1 MVTVDYMARLEL
13 VQAAISGLLAGG
25 MASYKIDG
33 QEVTKLDLDWLSRE
47 ESRLV
52 AKINRA
58 ARAGGTFR
66 QAVPR

>member
-1 MVTVDYMARLEL
+1 MVTIDYTARLDL
-13 VQAAISGLLAGG
+13 VQGAINALLAGR
-25 MASYKIDG
+25 MASYEIDG
-33 QEVTKLDLDWLSRE
+33 QKVTKLDLGWLSAE

-58 ARAGGTFR
+58 ARTGGAFR

>member
-1 MVTVDYMARLEL
+1 MTQIDYAARLAL
-13 VQAAISGLLAGG
+13 VQAAIEGLLRGG
-25 MASYKIDG
+25 AQSYRIEG

-52 AKINRA
+52 AKVNRQS
-58 ARAGGTFR
+58 RRGGAFR

>member
-1 MVTVDYMARLEL
+1 MVTIDYAARLAL
-13 VQAAISGLLAGG
+13 VQSAINALLSGG
-25 MASYKIDG
+25 MQSYRIEG

-58 ARAGGTFR
+58 GRAGGAFR
-66 QAVPR
+66 SAVPR